1 MLDKTR
7 CKTFSYSRCF
17 ITTLDD
23 DQMRTAVWWTKP
35 KIGFLMEPHRG
46 FPHIKAS
53 VYDCPS
59 NGGRVVYEY
68 MRFKFLFRKSF
79 SCNMVPCSTTMAN
92 DARLGGSV
100 VPEVCGLCHD
110 VAYRSPF
117 HEHSPCRA
125 FYVMSFLIVRSS
137 IGSGLEMW
145 KPWLS
150 TSLIACACWPMF
162 LQRPSSHFL
171 SVSSLRFP
179 ISIQQRPI
187 RPIFSRQDPIIPLNF
202 ASARAFS
209 CFCVLAS
216 VDAWRSGTSLI
227 RATRP

>member
-162 LQRPSSHFL
+162 LPAPFLTLSFSFFVEVSNFDPAASNSPHFL
-171 SVSSLRFP
+171 SPRSDNPAEFRL
-179 ISIQQRPI
+179 
-187 RPIFSRQDPIIPLNF
+187 
-202 ASARAFS
+202 SA
-209 CFCVLAS
+209 CVLLFL
-216 VDAWRSGTSLI
+216 RSGVS
-227 RATRP
+227 

>member
-79 SCNMVPCSTTMAN
+79 SCNVVPCSTTMAN
-92 DARLGGSV
+92 DARLGGPWFPKCV
-100 VPEVCGLCHD
+100 D
-110 VAYRSPF
+110 
-117 HEHSPCRA
+117 
-125 FYVMSFLIVRSS
+125 YVMMLHIEVH
-137 IGSGLEMW
+137 
-145 KPWLS
+145 S
-150 TSLIACACWPMF
+150 TSTRRAALFMSCPFLLCAP
-162 LQRPSSHFL
+162 
-171 SVSSLRFP
+171 
-179 ISIQQRPI
+179 
-187 RPIFSRQDPIIPLNF
+187 
-202 ASARAFS
+202 
-209 CFCVLAS
+209 VLA
-216 VDAWRSGTSLI
+216 VAWRCGSLGC
-227 RATRP
+227 RPHSSRVRVGQCSSSALPHTFFQFLR